1 MARNLLE
8 LIRFEIRRYVFSMPF
23 STKKLALWKFH
34 SYLRGLIDRVLRL
47 VHFWWQCRMLG
58 CSDFWG

>member
-47 VHFWWQCRMLG
+47 VHFW
-58 CSDFWG
+58 